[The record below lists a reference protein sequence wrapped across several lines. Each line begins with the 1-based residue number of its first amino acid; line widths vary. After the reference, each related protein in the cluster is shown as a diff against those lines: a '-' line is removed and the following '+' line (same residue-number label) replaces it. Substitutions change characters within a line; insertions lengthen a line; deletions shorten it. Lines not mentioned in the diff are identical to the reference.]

1 VGKAQKVPVL
11 IRQKKKGR
19 DKKIAKEGYKTV
31 RVSQGKGFFSDVA
44 VKKAKEI
51 QAKGG

>member
-1 VGKAQKVPVL
+1 VGKTQKVPVF

-19 DKKIAKEGYKTV
+19 NKKVSKEGYKTV
-31 RVSQGKGFFSDVA
+31 RVTQGKGFVPKVA